1 MPTLLKTAND
11 TVLKRKPIQSV
22 DLVDFEKQPIGAGQ
36 TFEIQSYLRER
47 DHIRVAFA
55 NKFFKGF
62 NTWYVY
68 APHVEIVKDGQAVVP
83 KPKPKTVKLMVPY
96 KSQRDNEENPD
107 GACNVTCLAMCLD
120 YLGAKRRTGLGQF
133 EDELYNY
140 AVRNNLNR
148 HDPHDLAV
156 IVERYG
162 CRDDFRTNATIEQV
176 QDWLSDG
183 KPAITHGY
191 FTSFGHIVV
200 LAGFDDKGFLAHDPY
215 GEWTSAGY
223 RRNLPGSQGEKG
235 KYIHYSYR
243 LIQALCIPD
252 GSFWVHFLAQK

>member
-1 MPTLLKTAND
+1 MPTLLKTSSH
-11 TVLKRKPIQSV
+11 TLLKRKPIQSR
-22 DLVDFEKQPIGAGQ
+22 DLADLEKQPIEAGQ

-55 NKFFKGF
+55 DTFFKGF

-68 APHVEIVKDGQAVVP
+68 APHVEIFKDGQAVLP
-83 KPKPKTVKLMVPY
+83 KPKPKTVKLAIPY

-107 GACNVTCLAMCLD
+107 GACNVTSLAMCLE
-120 YLGAKRRTGLGQF
+120 YLGTKRRTRAGQF
-133 EDELYNY
+133 EDELYQY
-140 AVRNNLNR
+140 AIRQGLSR

-162 CRDDFRTNATIEQV
+162 CRDDFRTHATIEQV
-176 QDWLSDG
+176 QDWLADG
-183 KPAITHGY
+183 KPAVIHGY

-200 LAGFDDKGFLAHDPY
+200 LTGFDEKGFLVHDPY
-215 GEWTSAGY
+215 GEWTSTGY
-223 RRNLPGSQGEKG
+223 DRNVPGYKNEKG

-243 LIQALCIPD
+243 LIRALCIPD
-252 GSFWVHFLAQK
+252 GSFWVHFISKK